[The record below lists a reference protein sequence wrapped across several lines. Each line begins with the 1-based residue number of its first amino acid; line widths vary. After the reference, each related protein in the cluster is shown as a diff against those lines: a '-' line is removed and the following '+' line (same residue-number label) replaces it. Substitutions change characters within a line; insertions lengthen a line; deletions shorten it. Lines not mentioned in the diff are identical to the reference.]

1 MPTIVGD
8 NIWETGSPNKTSDVI
23 LSLKGLPLLTQKSR
37 NNCIPVW
44 NVWWQIQTQ
53 SLWTHRG
60 RSCSAVLEL
69 VKEMLSFSPCGASEE
84 LSQKLAKNWFLVVQS
99 LSHVWLFVS
108 PWTAPLSSTTSRSL
122 LRFMSIELGMPSD
135 HLTSAAPFSFYPQ
148 SFPASGTFPMS
159 WLFASDD
166 QNTRASAL
174 ASVLSMSIQ
183 DWFSLG
189 LTDLI
194 SLLSKRLSGI

>member
-8 NIWETGSPNKTSDVI
+8 KIWETGSPNKTSDVI
-23 LSLKGLPLLTQKSR
+23 LSLQGLPKLTQKSR

-44 NVWWQIQTQ
+44 NVWWQIQTR

-99 LSHVWLFVS
+99 LSHAWLFVS

-122 LRFMSIELGMPSD
+122 LRFMSIELGMTSD
-135 HLTSAAPFSFYPQ
+135 HLILCCPLLLLPSIFPSIRDFS
-148 SFPASGTFPMS
+148 
-159 WLFASDD
+159 
-166 QNTRASAL
+166 NEL
-174 ASVLSMSIQ
+174 AVRIR
-183 DWFSLG
+183 WP
-189 LTDLI
+189 
-194 SLLSKRLSGI
+194 KY